1 MLIQELAEKHIV
13 EKMVSKLADASDIRL
28 GFLKDLAQ
36 DIYVSLIEQQERIE
50 AMSTE
55 EQLLYIQRMCFNNL
69 KSKTSRYYY
78 RYKKYAEK
86 KGELKYDGPDV
97 ECNTDQFQARSN
109 A

>member
-1 MLIQELAEKHIV
+1 MLIQELAERHII

-36 DIYVSLIEQQERIE
+36 DIYLCLLEQQERIE

-78 RYKKYAEK
+78 NYKRYEEK
-86 KGELKYDGPDV
+86 KRPYQYDGPDAID
-97 ECNTDQFQARSN
+97 NTD
-109 A
+109 